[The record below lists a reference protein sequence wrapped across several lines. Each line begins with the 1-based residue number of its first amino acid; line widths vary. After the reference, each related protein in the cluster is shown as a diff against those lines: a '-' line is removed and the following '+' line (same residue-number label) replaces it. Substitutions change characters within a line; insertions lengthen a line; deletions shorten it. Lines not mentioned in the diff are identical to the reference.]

1 VKVKAVLDT
10 NVFISG
16 VFWTGPPFEILKAWQ
31 EQRFELAISR
41 PVLGEYRRV
50 LDEMTKKRPQPGL
63 NSILRVIELHSEIV
77 EPVSFT
83 KPVCG
88 DPDDDKF
95 LEAALA
101 AQAD

>member
-1 VKVKAVLDT
+1 VKVKAVLT

-50 LDEMTKKRPQPGL
+50 LDEMTKSVRNPG
-63 NSILRVIELHSEIV
+63 S
-77 EPVSFT
+77 
-83 KPVCG
+83 
-88 DPDDDKF
+88 
-95 LEAALA
+95 
-101 AQAD
+101 AQS